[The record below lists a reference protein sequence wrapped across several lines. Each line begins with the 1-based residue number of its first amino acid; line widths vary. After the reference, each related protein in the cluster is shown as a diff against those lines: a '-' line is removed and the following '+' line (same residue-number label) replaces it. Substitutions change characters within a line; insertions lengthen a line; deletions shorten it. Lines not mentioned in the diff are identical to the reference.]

1 MRPRFSA
8 VPDFGL
14 QARSDI
20 RELLA
25 EHDLRPQKSFGQNFL
40 ADPNIVDRIVR
51 TAGVDDSTNVVEIGA
66 GTGALTT
73 ALARE
78 ARSVVAYEVDH
89 SLEPLLRSALS
100 HHENVELRFADASR
114 LRFDRALPG
123 GYWTMVANLPYN
135 VGTGIVLD
143 ALQHGPMIARLVVMV
158 QKEVADRLIASPG
171 SKVYGIPSVIVG
183 LHGTAHIAFAVPPQV
198 FEPPPNVDSAVVV
211 IDRRVAD
218 ALAPR
223 AIEIATTAFGQR
235 RKMLRKSLATEFR
248 SDDVLEKA
256 GVDPTARPE
265 DLAPETF
272 VAMARAEGSL

>member
-1 MRPRFSA
+1 M
-8 VPDFGL
+8 PDFGL

-51 TAGVDDSTNVVEIGA
+51 TAGVDETSNVVEIGA

-78 ARSVVAYEVDH
+78 AGRVVAYEVDH
-89 SLEPLLRSALS
+89 SMEPILRSALS

-114 LRFDRALPG
+114 LRFDRAFPEG
-123 GYWTMVANLPYN
+123 DWTMVSNLPYN

-143 ALQHGPMIARLVVMV
+143 TLQHGPMVARLVVMV
-158 QKEVADRLIASPG
+158 QKEVAERLISTPG
-171 SKVYGIPSVIVG
+171 SKVYGIPSVVVG
-183 LHGTAHIAFAVPPQV
+183 LHGAGHIAFTVPPQV

-211 IDRRVAD
+211 IDRKVPD
-218 ALAPR
+218 ILAPR

-235 RKMLRKSLATEFR
+235 RKMLRRSLATEFP
-248 SDDVLEKA
+248 SAGVLEKA
-256 GVDPTARPE
+256 GIDPTARPE
-265 DLAPETF
+265 DLEPEAF
-272 VAMARAEGSL
+272 VAMARAEVLP